1 MLIGVDLDHASWNVS
16 GRKAVQV
23 SYGRPAFMI
32 WQRIGNEIKKN
43 DVVVAN
49 SFLLFP
55 SLIHISSPIVQ
66 HVREQTETD
75 WSLDIG

>member
-1 MLIGVDLDHASWNVS
+1 
-16 GRKAVQV
+16 
-23 SYGRPAFMI
+23 MI

-75 WSLDIG
+75 